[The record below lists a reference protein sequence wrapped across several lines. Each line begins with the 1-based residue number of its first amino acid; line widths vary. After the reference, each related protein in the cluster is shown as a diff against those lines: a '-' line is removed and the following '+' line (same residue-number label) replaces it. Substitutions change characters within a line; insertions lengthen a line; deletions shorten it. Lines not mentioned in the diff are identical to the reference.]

1 MSVNSRLKRLERSA
15 TSGGD
20 FADVLSWIRAGRFYD
35 ELDDSQ
41 KEKYCA
47 YQGFPRK
54 GMEDVEN
61 MIRGNLHIALEYKPK
76 PLTQD
81 EIRERAEWVQT
92 FMEERSR
99 EYNSPENQEKRR
111 REYEELQEV
120 GRKRREAFYAGLP
133 MDTYPLPWDK

>member
-1 MSVNSRLKRLERSA
+1 MNVNSRLKRLERNA

-61 MIRGNLHIALEYKPK
+61 LIRGNLHIALEYKPK
-76 PLTQD
+76 PLTED
-81 EIRERAEWVQT
+81 EIKARIEEISAYMKERTE
-92 FMEERSR
+92 SH
-99 EYNSPENQEKRR
+99 
-111 REYEELQEV
+111 
-120 GRKRREAFYAGLP
+120 
-133 MDTYPLPWDK
+133 